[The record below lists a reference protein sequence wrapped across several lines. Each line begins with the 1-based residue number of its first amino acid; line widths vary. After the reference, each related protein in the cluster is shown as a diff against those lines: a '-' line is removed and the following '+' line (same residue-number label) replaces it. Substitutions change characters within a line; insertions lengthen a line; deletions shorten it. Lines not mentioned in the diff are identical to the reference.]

1 MRELIIAFVLLLFFK
16 ASFAQEI
23 EFGKYRLCYDMYWRC
38 HFQNLLE
45 LRSDSTYEFVYL
57 DDTQMEKTTGTWYI
71 EPDFLVLVPFVIPD
85 TIKIWDIF
93 EIKNKD
99 TKLNQ
104 IGIFEHF
111 TEIKDIEI
119 TLYQKGKKI
128 SLMTDSVGQAYYMG
142 NVADSLFFKIK
153 ERELKI
159 VPDNRQSPSKITIRI
174 DSNYRDLVYRQLG
187 TNKIMIRDG
196 KMFIRYRDSDLK
208 GNVSELKTEYF
219 EKIHK

>member
-1 MRELIIAFVLLLFFK
+1 MKQLIIAFVLLLFFR
-16 ASFAQEI
+16 ASYAQKI

-71 EPDFLVLVPFVIPD
+71 EPDFLVLAPLVIPD

-93 EIKNKD
+93 ETKNKD
-99 TKLNQ
+99 TKFNQ
-104 IGIFEHF
+104 IEIFEHF
-111 TEIKDIEI
+111 TEIKDIKI

-159 VPDNRQSPSKITIRI
+159 IPENRQSPSIITIRI

-187 TNKIMIRDG
+187 TNKIMIQDG
-196 KMFIRYRDSDLK
+196 KMFIRYRDRDLEGK
-208 GNVSELKTEYF
+208 VGELKTEYF
-219 EKIHK
+219 EKINK